1 MKKGEKRMNREE
13 FNQVIVESIQ
23 EHLGEGYK
31 VSLSTNLKVNDV
43 KKVAVKVDSE
53 GCSISPLIYVDELY
67 TQYERNESME
77 EVMNFV
83 LELLF
88 KQRITGPFDIR
99 LFEDYERVKENIF
112 PRLVNQDLNKEFL
125 EDKIHREWLDLAI
138 VYYFSFD
145 LATNLGD
152 FGINQD
158 GEKIDGHITLIKEH
172 LKIWGITEE
181 ELHEQALKN
190 QRRIMQAQITNMS
203 DLLIKEMFKKA
214 EMEGLIESGYLTKEQ
229 VQSMATT
236 LFSLDREKDL
246 FYVLNNQNHYGAVE
260 MYASDKVAEFAE
272 EVESNI
278 IILPSS
284 SEEVL
289 LMKEDDNEMS
299 IERLSDMVKEVNET
313 QVEKQ
318 QWLGNSIYRFNRE
331 RHEIEVISR
340 G

>member
-43 KKVAVKVDSE
+43 RKVAVKVDSE

-88 KQRITGPFDIR
+88 KQRITGPF
-99 LFEDYERVKENIF
+99 
-112 PRLVNQDLNKEFL
+112 
-125 EDKIHREWLDLAI
+125 
-138 VYYFSFD
+138 
-145 LATNLGD
+145 
-152 FGINQD
+152 
-158 GEKIDGHITLIKEH
+158 
-172 LKIWGITEE
+172 
-181 ELHEQALKN
+181 
-190 QRRIMQAQITNMS
+190 
-203 DLLIKEMFKKA
+203 
-214 EMEGLIESGYLTKEQ
+214 
-229 VQSMATT
+229 
-236 LFSLDREKDL
+236 
-246 FYVLNNQNHYGAVE
+246 
-260 MYASDKVAEFAE
+260 
-272 EVESNI
+272 
-278 IILPSS
+278 IILQSS